1 MTTREIT
8 SRDNPL
14 LVRLRKM
21 AQTPAGYRRQGQVWV
36 EGDHLC
42 RAALA
47 RGVTVPVAVATE
59 AALADPALAGLL
71 SAAAETTRSWSAP
84 LPALRWQ
91 SQSPPPA
98 GEEMA

>member
-1 MTTREIT
+1 MTTRGIT

-47 RGVTVPVAVATE
+47 
-59 AALADPALAGLL
+59 PA
-71 SAAAETTRSWSAP
+71 
-84 LPALRWQ
+84 
-91 SQSPPPA
+91 
-98 GEEMA
+98 